1 MAFYTVSHKVEDF
14 NKWKKIY
21 DDFESTRKK
30 YKISEHFALQS
41 VDDSNHVL
49 VVGEGELEAIKK
61 FLDSEE
67 LKTGMESA
75 GITSTPEI
83 FIGNNEK

>member
-14 NKWKKIY
+14 NKWKNIY
-21 DDFESTRKK
+21 DNFESIRKK
-30 YKISEHFALQS
+30 YKIFEHFALQS

-49 VVGEGELEAIKK
+49 VVGEGELEAFKK

>member
-1 MAFYTVSHKVEDF
+1 
-14 NKWKKIY
+14 
-21 DDFESTRKK
+21 
-30 YKISEHFALQS
+30 
-41 VDDSNHVL
+41 

-75 GITSTPEI
+75 GIASTPEI